1 MQSGRQLVSNLF
13 IISISWLPEV
23 RFGRSKAC
31 RAKVGAEV
39 ESEVKEE
46 VETEVKAE
54 VKAVC
59 GKISRGVLGRP
70 VF

>member
-1 MQSGRQLVSNLF
+1 M
-13 IISISWLPEV
+13 
-23 RFGRSKAC
+23 
-31 RAKVGAEV
+31 
-39 ESEVKEE
+39 EVKEE
-46 VETEVKAE
+46 VETEVEAE